1 MRAAL
6 LVLGLGM
13 LCLGGCVLQTLPS
26 DKTDLAQAAHIRNA
40 IALQYL
46 QMGDPGKAESELN
59 AAIKLD
65 SHVPQIYNS
74 LGLVYEDEHDAV
86 NADKNYRK
94 ALWMDSQNGQF
105 NVDYGSFLFRQG
117 RFAAACEHFH
127 KAADNLDY
135 DRRDAAFE
143 NLGLCYEQEHD
154 LTKAGEYFQRA
165 LALNGKLP
173 VATIEYANLLFDQG
187 DTVRAARGYARFL
200 VLIHGHAQSARSL
213 WLGIRL
219 ARLRGDAVTAASY
232 AETLHQLYPQSPEY
246 GLYLQS
252 LNAQH
257 P

>member
-1 MRAAL
+1 MRAIL
-6 LVLGLGM
+6 LIVATLSLSACIM
-13 LCLGGCVLQTLPS
+13 QKLPS
-26 DKTDLAQAAHIRNA
+26 DKTDLAEAARIRNA

-74 LGLVYEDEHDAV
+74 LGLVYEDEHDPR

-94 ALWMDSQNGQF
+94 ALWMDRHNGQF

-117 RFAAACEHFH
+117 RFSEACEHFH

-143 NLGLCYEQEHD
+143 NLGLCYEQQHD
-154 LTKAGEYFQRA
+154 LTKAGEYLQRA
-165 LALNGKLP
+165 LSLNGKLP
-173 VATIEYANLLFDQG
+173 VATIEYADVLFEQG

-200 VLIHGHAQSARSL
+200 VLIQGHPQSARSL

-219 ARLRGDAVTAASY
+219 ARLHGDDATVASY
-232 AETLHQLYPQSPEY
+232 AKTLQQLYPQSPEY
-246 GLYLQS
+246 ALYQQS